1 MITTGENCI
10 LNISTVIVI
19 KMREEFKELMTMK
32 FGLFIL
38 IISIRNIPLN
48 IFSITIQKAILF
60 ITKAIYSLVQG
71 MLFRNE
77 SNWIVAYGQKMS
89 YKPRNSIVLN
99 RKSNKELKNLEK
111 ETNNFQNI
119 LKKSDFL
126 FKNRDCMFAKLIS
139 SIFENLN
146 GTASTEVFK
155 KKRKTEKAL
164 IAEDI
169 PLPPNYK
176 LTLSCYQIINDR
188 VEDEVIEEGWRTIK
202 QYDSWRKMYLEKA
215 IKKKKHGH
223 MIVSVKVRDKEIKR
237 ENEITIVDIL
247 DFDKSFTDR
256 IMKGETDVELNES
269 TQSSIGKFIE

>member
-48 IFSITIQKAILF
+48 IFSITIQRAILF

-77 SNWIVAYGQKMS
+77 SNWIVTYGQKMS
-89 YKPRNSIVLN
+89 NEPGNSIVLN

-119 LKKSDFL
+119 FKKSDFL
-126 FKNRDCMFAKLIS
+126 FKHRDCMFAKLIS

-169 PLPPNYK
+169 SLPPNYK

-223 MIVSVKVRDKEIKR
+223 MIVSVKVRDKERKR

-269 TQSSIGKFIE
+269 TQSSIGKFSE